1 MESDQFL
8 TKAKFTKLVEK
19 VVRDHKSSY
28 MDAVVHV
35 ASNTDIELE
44 DVKKFISTTVKGK
57 IEAEAQRLNY
67 LPQGNTLP
75 VE

>member
-1 MESDQFL
+1 
-8 TKAKFTKLVEK
+8 
-19 VVRDHKSSY
+19 

-35 ASNTDIELE
+35 ADTSDIELE
-44 DVKKFISTTVKGK
+44 DVKKFISSTVKGK